1 MLTAERAEVAEKT
14 AKPSFL
20 GLNHDHLIFGI
31 SHYLSPHQMSH
42 SSVVSAGSA
51 RSAVLIVVREQLQ
64 MMAETRTVA
73 GVGFRVLRFRSSV
86 RLKTRY

>member
-51 RSAVLIVVREQLQ
+51 RSPV
-64 MMAETRTVA
+64 
-73 GVGFRVLRFRSSV
+73 
-86 RLKTRY
+86 